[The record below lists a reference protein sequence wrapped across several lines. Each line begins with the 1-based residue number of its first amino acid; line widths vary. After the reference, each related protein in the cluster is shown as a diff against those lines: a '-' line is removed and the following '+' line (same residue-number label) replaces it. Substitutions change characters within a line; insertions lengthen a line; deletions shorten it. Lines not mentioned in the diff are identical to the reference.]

1 MTTPSPNS
9 ARPPE
14 GVQPSLGRPGGQ
26 LMSRKPCVRPVSK
39 TGWWLTHPRYMRYMS
54 REVTCVFIG
63 AFALLML
70 CTVERLSKGPEAYA
84 SFIAAIQGPMS
95 AIGMLLVLIFAVHNA
110 TSWFNV
116 TPKALP
122 VQIGEEFLAGKYIIG
137 AHYAIWI
144 VASLVIL
151 LLAGVI

>member
-1 MTTPSPNS
+1 
-9 ARPPE
+9 
-14 GVQPSLGRPGGQ
+14 
-26 LMSRKPCVRPVSK
+26 MSRKPFVRPVSK
-39 TGWWLTHPRYMRYMS
+39 TGWWLKHRRYMRYMS

-70 CTVERLSKGPEAYA
+70 CTLERLSKGPEAYA
-84 SFIAAIQGPMS
+84 SFIAAIQGPRS
-95 AIGMLLVLIFAVHNA
+95 VFGLILVLIFALHNA

-137 AHYAIWI
+137 AHYAVWI
-144 VASLVIL
+144 IASLVVL
-151 LLAGVI
+151 FFAGVI